1 MITQQFIDGYSRKTR
16 LIPAALVLVPALLM
30 ALIYGIDGSAA
41 APLLYST
48 SGIFVITMLLTQI
61 GRHSGKKKE
70 PALWAHWG
78 GPPSTQLLRWRN
90 NTHSTHI
97 KQRYHTRLQL
107 LFPVAHPPDAAFEAQ
122 YPAQA
127 DEVYDLWC
135 HFLRM
140 QAREDTKKFRLVFI
154 ENVNYG
160 LCRNLWGLKPI
171 AIFSI
176 IFLGAINYGFNRYWN
191 VVADPFFYGEHF
203 WITTGMLATV
213 LIGWIFFVNKNRVKI
228 PAFAYAERLIESIN
242 ILPVPNNAGVA

>member
-1 MITQQFIDGYSRKTR
+1 
-16 LIPAALVLVPALLM
+16 
-30 ALIYGIDGSAA
+30 
-41 APLLYST
+41 
-48 SGIFVITMLLTQI
+48 MLLTQI

-70 PALWAHWG
+70 PALWAYWG

-90 NTHSTHI
+90 PTYSTHI
-97 KQRYHTRLQL
+97 KQHYHARLQA
-107 LFPVAHPPDAAFEAQ
+107 LFPVPHPPDAAFEAQ

-127 DEVYDLWC
+127 DEVYDSWC

-140 QAREDTKKFRLVFI
+140 QAREDTKKFRLLFI

-176 IFLGAINYGFNRYWN
+176 IILATINYGFNWHWN
-191 VVADPFFYGEHF
+191 GVANPIFYGGHF
-203 WITTGMLATV
+203 WFTTGMLLTV

-228 PAFAYAERLIESIN
+228 PAFAYAERLIECTNS
-242 ILPVPNNAGVA
+242 LPVPINVGTP